1 MRLVDV
7 LVSKVV
13 VYFWLN
19 KVICHVSRVKD
30 HGSFRRTLM
39 LIIRSQGVVHWG
51 RNKGFLRGI
60 TSEKTF
66 AAAVNREKFLYR
78 GVEKYT
84 LCISLFG
91 LQGASNL
98 FLFLMISCI
107 SC

>member
-1 MRLVDV
+1 MRLGDV

-30 HGSFRRTLM
+30 HGGLRRTLM
-39 LIIRSQGVVHWG
+39 LIILSQGVVHRG

-66 AAAVNREKFLYR
+66 AVAAVHREKLLYR

-84 LCISLFG
+84 LCISFFG

-98 FLFLMISCI
+98 FLF
-107 SC
+107 